1 MSKEEFQRW
10 FKSGSTLP
18 LAVKGHT
25 FSLGRD
31 DIVKVDGGKFVYEE
45 ALQLVIMLNSRNPL
59 SQLNASVLIW
69 ERNGVLR
76 LIVLALAGGI
86 VVLAIAL
93 ARRSQLP
100 LQRYRSV
107 GKPCDAPPALGEPHR
122 HTAPAP

>member
-45 ALQLVIMLNSRNPL
+45 ALQLVIMLNSRNPV

-76 LIVLALAGGI
+76 LIVLALAVII
-86 VVLAIAL
+86 VVAVIAL
-93 ARRSQLP
+93 ARR
-100 LQRYRSV
+100 
-107 GKPCDAPPALGEPHR
+107 
-122 HTAPAP
+122 